1 MLVVQ
6 LNMQDL
12 HSGLCKGDVSW
23 CLVGFGKTLQLF
35 CLGNC
40 FQANVEAQL
49 VTSPLFLNDE
59 KSFTAGKAGSGNSFK
74 ISAWIL
80 AHTWMGS

>member
-1 MLVVQ
+1 MVNLSSDVSITWVCRYKECMCKRVPVPKKKQNLSSEMLVVQ

-40 FQANVEAQL
+40 FQANVEA
-49 VTSPLFLNDE
+49 
-59 KSFTAGKAGSGNSFK
+59 
-74 ISAWIL
+74 
-80 AHTWMGS
+80 